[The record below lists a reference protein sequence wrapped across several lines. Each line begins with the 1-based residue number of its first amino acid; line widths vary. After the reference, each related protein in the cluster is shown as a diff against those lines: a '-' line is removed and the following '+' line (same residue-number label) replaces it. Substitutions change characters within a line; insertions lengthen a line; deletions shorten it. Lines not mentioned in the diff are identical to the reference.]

1 VEKFYATNYPA
12 LAKSPAVEKAGK
24 ALGDAYTWNNFPQ
37 MKVVWNTYPN
47 HLGHKQSPGCFRCH
61 DNKHKT
67 DTGEKISKK
76 CGTCHNVIAEDES
89 DSAVLQE
96 LGLQD
101 APAEPA
107 AAPAPADASAT
118 SAAPAASTTTS

>member
-1 VEKFYATNYPA
+1 VAQFYATNYPA

-24 ALGDAYTWNNFPQ
+24 ALGDAYTWNNFPH
-37 MKVVWNTYPN
+37 MRVVWNTYPN
-47 HLGHKQSPGCFRCH
+47 HIGHQQSPGCFRCH

-89 DSAVLQE
+89 DSSVLQE
-96 LGLQD
+96 LGLQE
-101 APAEPA
+101 APPA
-107 AAPAPADASAT
+107 AEE
-118 SAAPAASTTTS
+118 AAPAAAEATTASATPAAAATS